1 MTTFSVRLEIG
12 DVTATRFEAL
22 EAVVDTGSTFTTVP
36 RNLLERLGVEP
47 SGRERFRIANG
58 ESIENDV
65 GDATVRLAGKQRTTT
80 VVFGEVGEPA
90 LLGAVTLEALL
101 LGVDPIQQTLVPI
114 EGLRIRRSLI

>member
-90 LLGAVTLEALL
+90 LLGTVTLEALL

-114 EGLRIRRSLI
+114 EGLRISRSLI